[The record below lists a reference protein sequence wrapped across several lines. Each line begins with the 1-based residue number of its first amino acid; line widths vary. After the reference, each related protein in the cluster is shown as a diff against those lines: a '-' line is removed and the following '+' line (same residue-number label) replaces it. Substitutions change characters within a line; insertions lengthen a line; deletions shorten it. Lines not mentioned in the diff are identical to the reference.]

1 MAEKDKKEVRQLTVK
16 VPTKWHAEL
25 VKFAGSEM
33 ASTGEE
39 VSMTDLI
46 IRALDK
52 AYGLFKKTGESANGN
67 GS

>member
-16 VPTKWHAEL
+16 VPAKWHTEL
-25 VKFAGSEM
+25 VKIAGSEM

-46 IRALDK
+46 IRSLDK
-52 AYGLFKKTGESANGN
+52 SYGLVKKTGETAGSNGD
-67 GS
+67 